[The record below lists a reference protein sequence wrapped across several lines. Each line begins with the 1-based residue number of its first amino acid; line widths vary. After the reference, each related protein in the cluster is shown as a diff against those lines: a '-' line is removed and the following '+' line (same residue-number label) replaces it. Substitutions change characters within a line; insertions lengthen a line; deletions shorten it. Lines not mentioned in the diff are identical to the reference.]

1 MFGISDPNAF
11 ILADLQKKKKR
22 VLLRDDVGDAA
33 VDADLVAAVD
43 GLRLSEAC
51 YDMLRNL
58 SKAQQAA
65 TRRRSGPWTFRR
77 SATRVHPPQ
86 PGLERGVAAATPGER
101 RPRAEPADCKT
112 RRLRTMFL
120 GGLRWDEGTGP
131 TSDAELEGD
140 IRSLLGRAGH
150 GAGLV
155 GLYVQR
161 ALQLAYAEFDDGA
174 TMRAAL
180 EACEGSKLRGC
191 DVRWDVAKAI
201 PSFMLAEP
209 APAVTPGG
217 DDDAP
222 ASKRQLKREKLK
234 SERRAAPPAGG
245 DDALGRTVF
254 VRGLPDIKA
263 GEAAVRSWMAGCGAI
278 ASVEL
283 GHLVGQRRGRTATVV
298 FETLAGAEA
307 ACDTLNGEYFSRSS
321 NKITAGRADA
331 GAELADEVL
340 ELVDESPSGT
350 ILCANLP
357 QHYKEKF
364 GKLLDLKARG
374 GAKTVLSRLPGVRFE
389 GTFDARLART
399 PAGTEVSRP
408 CLPAG
413 AAVSRTAAVAPPPKA
428 SPSKAELKRRRVR
441 GAEGLDDGCRAAL
454 ERYAVADADRCA
466 RFLRAAP
473 SNLGDARDRAR
484 SSWTPSAARRHARR
498 CELAALAPELRDVA
512 DELALTSEVVATLAG
527 LAPEDQTLVAL
538 ALQSADLA
546 RVKNLT
552 GFVLMGLKK
561 GTLLRKGQKRE
572 AVRRSN
578 GAPSAVA
585 HAAKGDWQAAI
596 AESGRA
602 HETWE
607 SHLRSRA
614 ASGAAMDS
622 PMASVDAAVE
632 SSLRSLEG
640 TNVSAKEWTPP
651 ARAAAD
657 SAAAVPPV
665 GTNVA
670 AKEWT
675 PSAATAA
682 AVPPA
687 HPWERV
693 PGGDVN
699 RIFGVVES
707 FQADSGYLRRARHPA
722 ANSRDYDVHFRSRD
736 APQFEGLQVGTE
748 VEFTLVDYY
757 GTASATDGSCDKGLA
772 CPFSHGAAAPGA
784 ELAPRASPSS
794 IGGQGPDAAGAAP
807 PPRGGRPAKKKP
819 DPTVCTAS
827 PEQLDGLATEVLR
840 LVDAAPSGTVLCAN
854 LPRLY
859 YLKYRKALDLKAYGA
874 SKMSALVSKLPGV
887 HFGGTHRAEVSRRGT
902 GLGVGDDAIDA
913 SALAIREETQARVR
927 AHRAERDAAASG
939 ALRYFDRARP
949 RAGRW
954 AAGCREV
961 VVLMPGSRRA
971 DRPPGL
977 PHDSVALLKQPGA
990 WPGSFLLR
998 GVKAFAGALKLDGRC
1013 RKTLEAYAVRD
1024 ADACVR
1030 FLRAAPGDLGDHV
1043 NESVPLKDRSKSSAR
1058 PSYTTTYSRRPR
1070 ELNALAPEL
1079 RSVADALALTS
1090 NVAKALK
1097 KLSLA
1102 QQRRAAERLADPG
1115 VMFGVLLRNAFVL
1128 AELKKKERG
1137 CLLRDDLG
1145 NGRVDED
1152 LVAALDGFRLS
1163 KDCYRSLRDRS
1174 RKKQALCA
1182 LALESMDLSKIT
1194 DLSGFIEKG
1203 LNKGTLLRKGQE
1215 LMGTSTPAMASL
1227 VSAAAARAGIRR
1239 EALPAPRDEDD
1250 VPEEFLLDADR
1261 GPPPAR
1267 ARAGA
1272 GAAAAGAGAAA
1283 RAGPDPDLLSRV
1295 ALPRRSAAPRG
1306 SGRRGAAAAPPKA
1319 PASGRKAA
1327 VRDATV
1333 CAASPEQLSARRVLG
1348 LCDAAPS
1355 GAILCANLPRLYYL
1369 KYRKP
1374 FDLKA
1379 YGAAKMAAVVSR
1391 LPGVHY
1397 AGTHRAEVSRKGTGL
1412 GDGDDTIDASA
1423 LAIREKTQAR
1433 VRAHRDALWPQPGVG
1448 AAATREAQTE
1458 AFETATRA
1466 AGRLEPM
1473 LQRLVEAC
1481 GLDVGAWAD
1490 LVVEPWDAQRALF
1503 NSCGRRTTT
1512 APCRSS
1518 TRAGGDAP
1526 PDLRRARSRAP
1537 RPPPGF

>member
-1 MFGISDPNAF
+1 MSGVTDPNSFIVTDLKKNPTKSTLICADRLLAGLLGKPPARPEPAPASERELEGLAPELRAVAVKLALAPDAVAALKKHLSGNHQGRAAQRLADPGVMFGISDPNAF

-58 SKAQQAA
+58 SKAQQARYA
-65 TRRRSGPWTFRR
+65 SALRSVDFSTVGDPSACILR
-77 SATRVHPPQ
+77 SQVLSEASPP
-86 PGLERGVAAATPGER
+86 ATPGER

-120 GGLRWDEGTGP
+120 GGLRWGEGTGP
-131 TSDAELEGD
+131 ASDAELEGD

-161 ALQLAYAEFDDGA
+161 ALQLAYVEFDDGA

-234 SERRAAPPAGG
+234 SERRRAGRAAAT
-245 DDALGRTVF
+245 RW
-254 VRGLPDIKA
+254 
-263 GEAAVRSWMAGCGAI
+263 AAR
-278 ASVEL
+278 
-283 GHLVGQRRGRTATVV
+283 
-298 FETLAGAEA
+298 
-307 ACDTLNGEYFSRSS
+307 S
-321 NKITAGRADA
+321 NKITVNKSGRPSVVKSVAKAERPPVDGPAAAPGDGAAPGERERRLSDETDALARRRLEAGRADA

-389 GTFDARLART
+389 GTFDASVSSEHAPRARAAAASAPAPAPASDAKLRALAADVLALCDAAPSGALLCGDLPRLYGRAFGRRSTWRHEDVRFDVAAPRRPARAD
-399 PAGTEVSRP
+399 AGRHRGEPPVPPGRRRGQPHGRGRAATE
-408 CLPAG
+408 G
-413 AAVSRTAAVAPPPKA
+413 VALG
-428 SPSKAELKRRRVR
+428 AELKRRVAAFAS
-441 GAEGLDDGCRAAL
+441 AEGLDDGCRAAL
-454 ERYAVADADRCA
+454 ERYAVADADRP
-466 RFLRAAP
+466 RT
-473 SNLGDARDRAR
+473 
-484 SSWTPSAARRHARR
+484 W
-498 CELAALAPELRDVA
+498 
-512 DELALTSEVVATLAG
+512 
-527 LAPEDQTLVAL
+527 
-538 ALQSADLA
+538 

-578 GAPSAVA
+578 GAPEEFLCPLTLELMRDPVI
-585 HAAKGDWQAAI
+585 AAAQRMRAI
-596 AESGRA
+596 APG
-602 HETWE
+602 
-607 SHLRSRA
+607 SRK
-614 ASGAAMDS
+614 STS
-622 PMASVDAAVE
+622 PV
-632 SSLRSLEG
+632 
-640 TNVSAKEWTPP
+640 TNE
-651 ARAAAD
+651 RI
-657 SAAAVPPV
+657 
-665 GTNVA
+665 
-670 AKEWT
+670 EWT

-707 FQADSGYLRRARHPA
+707 FQADSGYLRRGIPRRT
-722 ANSRDYDVHFRSRD
+722 RDYDVHFRSRD
-736 APQFEGLQVGTE
+736 APQFESLQVGTE

-757 GTASATDGSCDKGLA
+757 GTASATDVAAAAAARSGPRGRHGLWRAARRPAAFAAEPKAPPPCRFWKQGSCDKGLA
-772 CPFSHGAAAPGA
+772 CPFSHGARAGA
-784 ELAPRASPSS
+784 ELAL
-794 IGGQGPDAAGAAP
+794 G
-807 PPRGGRPAKKKP
+807 
-819 DPTVCTAS
+819 
-827 PEQLDGLATEVLR
+827 LDGLATEVLR

-902 GLGVGDDAIDA
+902 GLGVGDAIDA

-939 ALRYFDRARP
+939 ALRYFDP
-949 RAGRW
+949 RAAEDAARW

-961 VVLMPGSRRA
+961 VVLMPVRGA

-998 GVKAFAGALKLDGRC
+998 CDPEAYRRDRRGVLDELTRVVGAAALRVESWGSPAIRRRDRRRQASIPRRPRRPGGRGSGRSGSGTMRRQRRLDAEDRSSQPPRRRARARAQAAGGAPTSGNAAPASAPLPRAAPRETTSAFDGPVAWDELQRRVKAFADALKLDGRC

-1043 NESVPLKDRSKSSAR
+1043 NESVPLKDRSKYVSQAILHNHLLAASA
-1058 PSYTTTYSRRPR
+1058 S

-1194 DLSGFIEKG
+1194 DLSGYIEKG

-1239 EALPAPRDEDD
+1239 EALPAPRDEDN
-1250 VPEEFLLDADR
+1250 VPEEFLCPISMEIMTDPVIAADGHTYER
-1261 GPPPAR
+1261 R
-1267 ARAGA
+1267 AIEAWFG
-1272 GAAAAGAGAAA
+1272 
-1283 RAGPDPDLLSRV
+1283 
-1295 ALPRRSAAPRG
+1295 
-1306 SGRRGAAAAPPKA
+1306 
-1319 PASGRKAA
+1319 
-1327 VRDATV
+1327 
-1333 CAASPEQLSARRVLG
+1333 
-1348 LCDAAPS
+1348 
-1355 GAILCANLPRLYYL
+1355 
-1369 KYRKP
+1369 
-1374 FDLKA
+1374 
-1379 YGAAKMAAVVSR
+1379 
-1391 LPGVHY
+1391 
-1397 AGTHRAEVSRKGTGL
+1397 
-1412 GDGDDTIDASA
+1412 
-1423 LAIREKTQAR
+1423 
-1433 VRAHRDALWPQPGVG
+1433 RAHTSPTTNAPLPHLNLIPAHTIKSLIQRH
-1448 AAATREAQTE
+1448 
-1458 AFETATRA
+1458 
-1466 AGRLEPM
+1466 LE
-1473 LQRLVEAC
+1473 Q
-1481 GLDVGAWAD
+1481 
-1490 LVVEPWDAQRALF
+1490 
-1503 NSCGRRTTT
+1503 
-1512 APCRSS
+1512 
-1518 TRAGGDAP
+1518 
-1526 PDLRRARSRAP
+1526 
-1537 RPPPGF
+1537 

>member
-1 MFGISDPNAF
+1 
-11 ILADLQKKKKR
+11 
-22 VLLRDDVGDAA
+22 
-33 VDADLVAAVD
+33 
-43 GLRLSEAC
+43 
-51 YDMLRNL
+51 
-58 SKAQQAA
+58 
-65 TRRRSGPWTFRR
+65 
-77 SATRVHPPQ
+77 
-86 PGLERGVAAATPGER
+86 
-101 RPRAEPADCKT
+101 
-112 RRLRTMFL
+112 MFL
-120 GGLRWDEGTGP
+120 GGLRWGEGTGP
-131 TSDAELEGD
+131 APDAELEGD

-150 GAGLV
+150 GAGLI
-155 GLYVQR
+155 GLYARGAADREDNVFFAFADADEACASAR
-161 ALQLAYAEFDDGA
+161 PSTPRLARGRPPRGALGRPPDGA
-174 TMRAAL
+174 
-180 EACEGSKLRGC
+180 GRGG
-191 DVRWDVAKAI
+191 RQRRK
-201 PSFMLAEP
+201 P
-209 APAVTPGG
+209 APA
-217 DDDAP
+217 P
-222 ASKRQLKREKLK
+222 ASDAKL
-234 SERRAAPPAGG
+234 RALAADVLALCDAAPSGALLCG
-245 DDALGRTVF
+245 D
-254 VRGLPDIKA
+254 LP
-263 GEAAVRSWMAGCGAI
+263 R
-278 ASVEL
+278 L
-283 GHLVGQRRGRTATVV
+283 
-298 FETLAGAEA
+298 
-307 ACDTLNGEYFSRSS
+307 Y
-321 NKITAGRADA
+321 GRA
-331 GAELADEVL
+331 
-340 ELVDESPSGT
+340 
-350 ILCANLP
+350 
-357 QHYKEKF
+357 F
-364 GKLLDLKARG
+364 GRPLDLG
-374 GAKTVLSRLPGVRFE
+374 GMKMFALMSRLPGVQ
-389 GTFDARLART
+389 LART
-399 PAGTEVSRP
+399 PAGTEGPGAFVLAPSR
-408 CLPAG
+408 
-413 AAVSRTAAVAPPPKA
+413 RA
-428 SPSKAELKRRRVR
+428 SPPRRR
-441 GAEGLDDGCRAAL
+441 
-454 ERYAVADADRCA
+454 A
-466 RFLRAAP
+466 R
-473 SNLGDARDRAR
+473 
-484 SSWTPSAARRHARR
+484 
-498 CELAALAPELRDVA
+498 ELAALAPELRDVA

-578 GAPSAVA
+578 GAPEEFLCPLTLELMRDPVIAADGHTYERAAIAAWLARKSTSPVTNERIVSHEVVPAHTIRSMIARFADGAAVA

-736 APQFEGLQVGTE
+736 APEFEGLQ
-748 VEFTLVDYY
+748 
-757 GTASATDGSCDKGLA
+757 
-772 CPFSHGAAAPGA
+772 
-784 ELAPRASPSS
+784 
-794 IGGQGPDAAGAAP
+794 
-807 PPRGGRPAKKKP
+807 
-819 DPTVCTAS
+819 
-827 PEQLDGLATEVLR
+827 
-840 LVDAAPSGTVLCAN
+840 
-854 LPRLY
+854 
-859 YLKYRKALDLKAYGA
+859 AYGA

-887 HFGGTHRAEVSRRGT
+887 HFGGTHRAE
-902 GLGVGDDAIDA
+902 
-913 SALAIREETQARVR
+913 ARVR

-939 ALRYFDRARP
+939 ALRYFDRAR
-949 RAGRW
+949 GRGRG
-954 AAGCREV
+954 AVGGRLREV
-961 VVLMPGSRRA
+961 AVLMPGSGA

-998 GVKAFAGALKLDGRC
+998 CDPEAYRRDRRGVLDEARVVVGAAARARRVVGARRRSAGGTGAGGPRSRGGRGGPAGAGPGGAAPGRRGGALAARRRGPFVAAARGRRRRARQRQAAGGAPTSGNAAPASAPLPRAAPSPATSAFDGPVAWDELQRRVKAFADALKLDGRC

-1043 NESVPLKDRSKSSAR
+1043 NESVPLKDRSKYVSQAILHNHLLAASA
-1058 PSYTTTYSRRPR
+1058 S

-1194 DLSGFIEKG
+1194 DLSGYIEKG

-1239 EALPAPRDEDD
+1239 EALPAPRDEDN
-1250 VPEEFLLDADR
+1250 VPEEFLCPISMEIMTDPVIAADGHTYER
-1261 GPPPAR
+1261 R
-1267 ARAGA
+1267 AIEAWFG
-1272 GAAAAGAGAAA
+1272 
-1283 RAGPDPDLLSRV
+1283 
-1295 ALPRRSAAPRG
+1295 
-1306 SGRRGAAAAPPKA
+1306 
-1319 PASGRKAA
+1319 
-1327 VRDATV
+1327 
-1333 CAASPEQLSARRVLG
+1333 
-1348 LCDAAPS
+1348 
-1355 GAILCANLPRLYYL
+1355 
-1369 KYRKP
+1369 
-1374 FDLKA
+1374 
-1379 YGAAKMAAVVSR
+1379 
-1391 LPGVHY
+1391 
-1397 AGTHRAEVSRKGTGL
+1397 
-1412 GDGDDTIDASA
+1412 
-1423 LAIREKTQAR
+1423 
-1433 VRAHRDALWPQPGVG
+1433 RAHTSPTTNAPLPHLNLIPAHTIKSLIQRH
-1448 AAATREAQTE
+1448 
-1458 AFETATRA
+1458 
-1466 AGRLEPM
+1466 LE
-1473 LQRLVEAC
+1473 Q
-1481 GLDVGAWAD
+1481 
-1490 LVVEPWDAQRALF
+1490 
-1503 NSCGRRTTT
+1503 
-1512 APCRSS
+1512 
-1518 TRAGGDAP
+1518 
-1526 PDLRRARSRAP
+1526 
-1537 RPPPGF
+1537 